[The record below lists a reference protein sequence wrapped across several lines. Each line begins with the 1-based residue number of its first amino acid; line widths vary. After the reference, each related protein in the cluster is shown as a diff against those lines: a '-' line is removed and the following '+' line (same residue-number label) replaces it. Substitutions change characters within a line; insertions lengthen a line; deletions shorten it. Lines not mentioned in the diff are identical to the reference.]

1 MQLTPAIDPD
11 IGLAFESQRQLP
23 GGSVE
28 IVYACTGR
36 RQPPGAGRF
45 QSSFIN
51 GR

>member
-36 RQPPGAGRF
+36 RQPLPNRPAS
-45 QSSFIN
+45 QPPDA
-51 GR
+51 